1 MTENIGQQYWGK
13 SDTGRGKEQ
22 EVFSCNSAKG
32 SWFTRLRSLSFLLR
46 SRSFG
51 APAVHPPSPLGA
63 MVGRQFRI
71 GKIASFAKASEP
83 REDGRQ
89 EIRDRRSVIS

>member
-1 MTENIGQQYWGK
+1 
-13 SDTGRGKEQ
+13 
-22 EVFSCNSAKG
+22 
-32 SWFTRLRSLSFLLR
+32 
-46 SRSFG
+46 
-51 APAVHPPSPLGA
+51 